1 MKKATFFFK
10 PKFLLFSIAAILCL
24 SVDAQTNNSSLQI
37 RESLNQDEQKILAYI
52 DANMP
57 RAIVLLKESVNI
69 NSGTLNIEG
78 VKKVGAL
85 FAKELQAAGLK
96 TEWVAMPDSIKR
108 AGHLVAMTTAASA
121 NILAATNSTI
131 TSSTTV
137 VSVKNSKAI
146 NSAKHKGKKLF
157 LIGHLD
163 TVFEP
168 DMPENPFRMLNDS
181 TATGQ
186 GANDMKGGDVVMI
199 IALQALNEQGLLK
212 DAAVTA
218 YFTGDEEHAGY
229 PREVSRGDFI
239 NRAKQSEI
247 ALAFEGAN
255 GLNSV
260 ATARRGASGW
270 QLNVTGKTG
279 HSSGVF
285 TPNAGYGAIYEAARI
300 VNEFRVQLSTE
311 KYLTFNPGVFIGG
324 SDMQYDEAKAT
335 GSAIGKTNIISPNA
349 VVTGDLRFLTEQ
361 QKLNARKTMQ
371 NIVSQ
376 SLTGAKATISFQ
388 DGIPSMAPTPGNEQV
403 MEVISG
409 VTKSMGMGP
418 TIAGDP
424 GSRGAGDISYVAQ
437 YMDCIDGL
445 GASGRGAHAPGETI
459 NLKEFPIL
467 IKRAAL
473 TIYRL
478 TR

>member
-1 MKKATFFFK
+1 MKKIIIIS
-10 PKFLLFSIAAILCL
+10 LAIISLGIGANQTLEAQITKSTTTL
-24 SVDAQTNNSSLQI
+24 SK
-37 RESLNQDEQKILAYI
+37 EEQKVMDYI

-57 RAIVLLKESVNI
+57 RAIALLKESVDI

-78 VKKVGAL
+78 VKKVGAI
-85 FAKELQAAGLK
+85 FAREFEKANFK
-96 TEWVAMPDSIKR
+96 TKWVPMPDSLRR
-108 AGHLVAMTTAASA
+108 AGHLVASIGFNADQNAAAS
-121 NILAATNSTI
+121 
-131 TSSTTV
+131 
-137 VSVKNSKAI
+137 SKT
-146 NSAKHKGKKLF
+146 KTKKGKKLF

-168 DMPENPFRMLNDS
+168 DMPANPFTMLNDS

-186 GANDMKGGDVVMI
+186 GVTDMKGGDVVMI
-199 IALQALNEQGLLK
+199 IALQALQSQGLLK
-212 DAAVTA
+212 DANIIA
-218 YFTGDEEHAGY
+218 YLTGDEEHAGY

-239 NRAKQSEI
+239 ETAKQTEI

-270 QLNVTGKTG
+270 LLNVKAKTG

-285 TPNAGYGAIYEAARI
+285 TPYAGYGAIYEAARI

-324 SDMQYDEAKAT
+324 SEMNYDETKAT
-335 GSAIGKTNIISPNA
+335 GTAIGKTNIISPE
-349 VVTGDLRFLTEQ
+349 VTVTGDLRFLTEE
-361 QKLNARKTMQ
+361 QKINARKKMQ
-371 NIVSQ
+371 AIVDN
-376 SLTGAKATISFQ
+376 SLAGTKATIHFE
-388 DGIPSMAPTPGNEQV
+388 DGIPSMAPTEGNNQV
-403 MEVISG
+403 LSIINSISMD
-409 VTKSMGMGP
+409 MGAGA

-424 GSRGAGDISYVAQ
+424 GSRGAGDISYIAAYV
-437 YMDCIDGL
+437 DCIDGL
-445 GASGRGAHAPGETI
+445 GSSGRGAHAPGETI
-459 NLKEFPIL
+459 NLKELPYL

-478 TR
+478 SR